1 MAGIQCGRIKLLRVG
16 RQPTYL
22 WGGQVGT
29 QSALRLAMATE
40 QSLRHATVSGPPGL
54 HNVPS
59 CGHAAPK
66 RGAACHAGIP
76 GVPTCVSLGGSGFE
90 SAPASWTY
98 LSCSPCRRAAAASS
112 WCNGNVEPVGA
123 ERGVAGAQV
132 VTSDE
137 NCWEKRVCV
146 TAPHENVM
154 ADADADAETHESL
167 APDSHPAAPSLEL
180 RRPTWAIGRNRTL
193 PGCCSSTEE

>member
-22 WGGQVGT
+22 WGGT

-66 RGAACHAGIP
+66 SCLLALP
-76 GVPTCVSLGGSGFE
+76 EVLP

>member
-1 MAGIQCGRIKLLRVG
+1 
-16 RQPTYL
+16 
-22 WGGQVGT
+22 
-29 QSALRLAMATE
+29 MATE

-66 RGAACHAGIP
+66 SCLLALP
-76 GVPTCVSLGGSGFE
+76 EVLPVTLGSQG
-90 SAPASWTY
+90 
-98 LSCSPCRRAAAASS
+98 CSPCRRAAAASS

-137 NCWEKRVCV
+137 NCWEKRVRSQPR
-146 TAPHENVM
+146 AEK
-154 ADADADAETHESL
+154 ADVGH
-167 APDSHPAAPSLEL
+167 
-180 RRPTWAIGRNRTL
+180 WQK
-193 PGCCSSTEE
+193 